1 MLNNNQHCLVSI
13 RNNYGHF
20 SDKERLIADF
30 ILKYP
35 DKVIH
40 YTINQIS
47 EKLSIADSTVFRFC
61 KRIGFKGFQSMKIA
75 LAAEVVAPIDN
86 INEKIEEKDSVGVI
100 SEKIFRSNIKT
111 IEDTLQIQ
119 DENLIIK
126 AVNAIMKADRVHFF
140 GSGGSAIVALDAYHK
155 FIRSGINANADLDS
169 HLQIMSASQM
179 KDKDLAVL
187 ISLSGS
193 TKDLLDISQVLK
205 NNKVPILAIT
215 NFAKSYLAE
224 RADIA
229 LYTVAD
235 ETDFR
240 LEVLSS
246 RIAQLS
252 IIDALYTNVMIL
264 RKELGR
270 CALQKMRE
278 SVSLKHL

>member
-1 MLNNNQHCLVSI
+1 MNNTQHCLVSI

-86 INEKIEEKDSVGVI
+86 INEKIEEKDSIGVI

-179 KDKDLAVL
+179 KDKDLAML

>member
-1 MLNNNQHCLVSI
+1 MNNTQHCLVSI

-86 INEKIEEKDSVGVI
+86 INEKIEEKDSIGVI

>member
-1 MLNNNQHCLVSI
+1 MDL
-13 RNNYGHF
+13 
-20 SDKERLIADF
+20 
-30 ILKYP
+30 
-35 DKVIH
+35 
-40 YTINQIS
+40 T
-47 EKLSIADSTVFRFC
+47 
-61 KRIGFKGFQSMKIA
+61 
-75 LAAEVVAPIDN
+75 
-86 INEKIEEKDSVGVI
+86 
-100 SEKIFRSNIKT
+100 
-111 IEDTLQIQ
+111 
-119 DENLIIK
+119 
-126 AVNAIMKADRVHFF
+126 
-140 GSGGSAIVALDAYHK
+140 SAIVALDAYHK

-215 NFAKSYLAE
+215 NFAKSYLTE

>member
-1 MLNNNQHCLVSI
+1 MNNTQHCLVSI